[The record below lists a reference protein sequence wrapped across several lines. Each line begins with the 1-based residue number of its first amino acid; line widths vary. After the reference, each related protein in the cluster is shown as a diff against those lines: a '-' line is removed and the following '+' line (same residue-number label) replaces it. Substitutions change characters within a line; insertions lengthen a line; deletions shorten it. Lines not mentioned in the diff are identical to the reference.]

1 MCASSGKRVGN
12 IIELWTYADRYAPSA
27 YFLQVRYASQRPWL
41 LGNLFGQFGE
51 DDGARGSCGYLE
63 YYLVVTR
70 CGVLVLTFAARDVSE
85 EVVDFVTKGLGGNKQ
100 RAGLE
105 GLAWYLWYQY

>member
-1 MCASSGKRVGN
+1 M
-12 IIELWTYADRYAPSA
+12 
-27 YFLQVRYASQRPWL
+27 
-41 LGNLFGQFGE
+41 LGDLFGQFGE

-85 EVVDFVTKGLGGNKQ
+85 EVVDFVTEGLGGDNV
-100 RAGLE
+100 
-105 GLAWYLWYQY
+105 LALKGGHACKYFEVCDDGVCGIGTE